1 MPIVGNTNEAKII
14 GASYSREPMY
24 AYAKAFKECAE
35 SILTESGIDIFD
47 EPKRVLRTATG
58 KEAMRRFCVENCYD
72 ENNNTL
78 TTEEKADQIAMAEQQ
93 FENDIKAMNEHTALP
108 DYNPIIGMALP
119 IHKLI
124 LMNMVFDKGAI
135 QKVTATS
142 PKFTI
147 SLERRILVT
156 PDGEEIDMFLQQNQ
170 MTEAINNTAPFK
182 EITLELPEIGTTD
195 ILGALGGAA
204 NLDNLAISTYISAIN
219 IGEVLYEPGD
229 ILPNED
235 GFVTEDGEVA
245 EEEQTVDTWIKTNIK
260 FNPNYGGPGHY
271 ERIVTQAVNY
281 TVKEKDASTGE
292 VVEVV
297 KTDSISATMNKN
309 VITATSLTGEVGKLK
324 IKTRLDTSN
333 GMLQTCSV
341 KWKVDTELVEIDT
354 SIPINTTI
362 SPEEVKDLAA
372 LYQVNQLTKL
382 MGMFKT
388 ALANYKDDTILQGL
402 NEDYETMNARRKSY
416 NTFDFAPRA
425 GYALDHVEWR
435 HKTFFDFL
443 DSEVTKLLQVWNDP
457 NVTVAIFGDPD
468 LIRKITPKDYTYQ
481 APAAIGPVELDYS
494 QTVVNASDKRVYN
507 LLGSDKLRSYNMDE
521 KHADELIVILNPR
534 NTDRIMYRI
543 YDYQMYVSNEIRN
556 SMNPTLPAIH
566 AFNRFKFMA
575 YQSVQGRIKILN
587 KSGLAPVEP

>member
-14 GASYSREPMY
+14 GASYSRDPMY

-35 SILTESGIDIFD
+35 GILSEAGMDIFD

-78 TTEEKADQIAMAEQQ
+78 TAEEKQDQIAMAEQQ
-93 FENDIKAMNEHTALP
+93 FENDVKAMNEHSALP

-182 EITLELPEIGTTD
+182 EITLKLPEVGTTD

-219 IGEVLYEPGD
+219 IGKVLYEVGD

-245 EEEQTVDTWIKTNIK
+245 EEEQLVDTWIKTNIK

-271 ERIVTQAVNY
+271 ERVVVQPINY
-281 TVKEKDASTGE
+281 TVKEKDATTGE
-292 VVEVV
+292 VSEVV
-297 KTDSISATMNKN
+297 KTDSISASMNKN
-309 VITATSLTGEVGKLK
+309 IITATSLTGNVAKLK

-388 ALANYKDDTILQGL
+388 ALANYKDDTILATL

-416 NTFDFAPRA
+416 NTFDFAPRD

-481 APAAIGPVELDYS
+481 APAAIGPVELTYS

-507 LLGSDKLRSYNMDE
+507 LLGSDKLRSYMIEDE
-521 KHADELIVILNPR
+521 KHKDELIIILNPR

-556 SMNPTLPAIH
+556 SANPSLPAIH
-566 AFNRFKFMA
+566 AFNRFLVKP
-575 YQSVQGRIKILN
+575 YQSVQGRVKILN
-587 KSGLAPVEP
+587 KSGLKTE